1 MKKLVLLFAGLAL
14 FATTT
19 TACNEDEETAPEV
32 PLVGTW
38 QPLAEVRTEVDVDGD
53 GVSDQIVYSTCQQQ
67 ARWVF
72 KDNNSGTR
80 TTFQESGVSPVVCT
94 QTSNRTFSYTFD
106 RGTKAVEL
114 KYQGTIVSDKGTI
127 TRLDADAMN
136 LMIEDKTNPAVYKTV
151 TYSFKRIPQ

>member
-1 MKKLVLLFAGLAL
+1 MKKLALLFAGLAL

-19 TACNEDEETAPEV
+19 ACNDDEETAPEV

-38 QPLAEVRTEVDVDGD
+38 QPLTEVRTEVDTNGD
-53 GVSDQIVYSTCQQQ
+53 GVSDLVTYSTCQRQ

-72 KDNNSGTR
+72 KENSSGTR
-80 TTFQESGVSPVVCT
+80 TTFEESGVSPVVCA
-94 QTSNRTFSYTFD
+94 QTSNRTFSYAYDKGAKTI
-106 RGTKAVEL
+106 EL
-114 KYQGTIVSDKGTI
+114 KYQGTVVSDKGKI

-136 LMIEDKTNPAVYKTV
+136 LMIEDKTDPTVFKTV